1 MLKKGAENEM
11 LVLPSRIIG
20 LFGGTPS
27 KFVLD
32 NLKSICAK
40 FGAFFSASNDI
51 SFKPKHY

>member
-11 LVLPSRIIG
+11 LILPSRIIG